1 MDIDPIN
8 EELLIRG
15 FVEQMAPFS
24 DQEWYEFWSRM
35 DFAEFKK
42 NEFLL
47 KSGQVENYLNFL
59 VSGIARL
66 FLDTEKK
73 EFTLRFNFPNMF
85 FNAYSSFFT
94 RTPSCYS
101 IEAITDIR
109 LYRMSFDRLEE
120 LYKVTSNAAIV
131 GRRAL
136 EYFYLLK
143 EQREIRLLCYTA
155 EENYRELQQEQPDLI
170 QLIPQKYLASYL
182 GITPQSL
189 SRIRRTFNPEG

>member
-1 MDIDPIN
+1 MNHDLHS
-8 EELLIRG
+8 EELLVRR
-15 FVEQMAPFS
+15 FVEQLAPFS
-24 DQEWYEFWSRM
+24 DQEWLEFWSRM
-35 DFAEFKK
+35 DLAEYKK
-42 NEFLL
+42 NEFIL
-47 KSGQVENYLNFL
+47 KAGHVENYLYFL

-66 FLDTEKK
+66 YLNSDTK
-73 EFTLRFNFPNMF
+73 EFTLRFNFPGQF

-143 EQREIRLLCYTA
+143 EQREIRLLCHTA
-155 EENYRELQQEQPDLI
+155 EENYRELQKEQPDLI

-189 SRIRRTFNPEG
+189 SRIRRTI

>member
-1 MDIDPIN
+1 MDHELHN
-8 EELLIRG
+8 EELLIRH
-15 FVEQMAPFS
+15 FVERLAPIT
-24 DQEWYEFWSRM
+24 DHDWHEFWSRM
-35 DFAEFKK
+35 APAEFNK
-42 NEFLL
+42 NELLL
-47 KSGQVENYLNFL
+47 KAGHVEDYLYFL

-66 FLDTEKK
+66 FLAAPTK
-73 EFTLRFNFPNMF
+73 EYTLRFNFPGMF

-94 RTPSCYS
+94 RTPSSYS

-109 LYRMSFDRLEE
+109 LYRMSFNQLED
-120 LYKVTSNAAIV
+120 LYKAAPNAPTV

-143 EQREIRLLCYTA
+143 EQREIRLLCFTA
-155 EENYRELQQEQPDLI
+155 EENYRELQKEQPDLI

-189 SRIRRTFNPEG
+189 SRIRRTI